1 MGQIVLNLNDD
12 ALHRILRSNLYRY
25 ETTILMDFL
34 FFLQDGLSV
43 AGQAVSTPET
53 VAPSTDIDFLAEFLK
68 GAYIYVPQIILS
80 IISVYIFFERT
91 QAINKALKDEGNFM
105 QKIKGYINEGRL
117 DSAMNLCATTQT
129 PVARM
134 IEKGISRIGKD
145 MSDIKAA
152 IENVGKLEIYTLEKY
167 VSFLA
172 TSAGAAPM
180 LGFLGTVIG
189 MVGVFN
195 SIKVNGPDLTSMG
208 GDMMLAMITTVVGL
222 IVGIIAFVAY
232 NTLVGRIGKVIH
244 KMEARAVEFI
254 DILEQPTN

>member
-1 MGQIVLNLNDD
+1 
-12 ALHRILRSNLYRY
+12 
-25 ETTILMDFL
+25 MDLL
-34 FFLQDGLSV
+34 FFLQDNLTVG
-43 AGQAVSTPET
+43 GQAASNAVNLPD
-53 VAPSTDIDFLAEFLK
+53 APVEEGINWLNEFIK

-80 IISVYIFFERT
+80 IAAVYIFFERT
-91 QAINKALKDEGNFM
+91 QAINKALKEEGNFM
-105 QKIKGYINEGRL
+105 EKIKEYINQGKL
-117 DSAMNLCATTQT
+117 DSARNLCATRRT

-134 IEKGISRIGKD
+134 IEKGIMRIGKD

-152 IENVGKLEIYTLEKY
+152 IENVGKLEIYNLEKN

-172 TSAGAAPM
+172 TSSGAAPM

-189 MVGVFN
+189 MVGVFR
-195 SIKVNGPDLTSMG
+195 SIQVNGPDLASMG

-222 IVGIIAFVAY
+222 IVGIISYVAY
-232 NTLVGRIGKVIH
+232 NTLVARIGKVIH

>member
-1 MGQIVLNLNDD
+1 
-12 ALHRILRSNLYRY
+12 
-25 ETTILMDFL
+25 MDIL
-34 FFLQDGLSV
+34 FFLQENLTVGS
-43 AGQAVSTPET
+43 QAAQNAVNLPDAPPEQT
-53 VAPSTDIDFLAEFLK
+53 INVLHEFIK
-68 GAYIYVPQIILS
+68 GSYIYIPQILLS
-80 IISVYIFFERT
+80 IVSVYIFVERSM
-91 QAINKALKDEGNFM
+91 AINKAMKEESNFM
-105 QKIKGYINEGRL
+105 PKIKEYVSQGKF
-117 DSAMNLCATTQT
+117 DSAKNLCSTSNT

-152 IENVGKLEIYTLEKY
+152 IENVGKLEIYNLERNI
-167 VSFLA
+167 SFLA

-195 SIKVNGPDLTSMG
+195 SIKKNGPDLGMMG

-222 IVGIIAFVAY
+222 IVGIIAYVAY
-232 NTLVGRIGKVIH
+232 NTLVSRIGKVIH
-244 KMEARAVEFI
+244 KMEARAVEFM

>member
-1 MGQIVLNLNDD
+1 
-12 ALHRILRSNLYRY
+12 
-25 ETTILMDFL
+25 MDFL
-34 FFLQDGLSV
+34 FFLQENLTVG
-43 AGQAVSTPET
+43 GQAAADSVSLPAATTEEG
-53 VAPSTDIDFLAEFLK
+53 IDFVQEFINGL
-68 GAYIYVPQIILS
+68 YIYIPMLILS
-80 IISVYIFFERT
+80 FISVYIFFERS
-91 QAINKALKDEGNFM
+91 QALNKALKEEGNFM
-105 QKIKGYINEGRL
+105 EKIKDYINRGQL
-117 DSAMNLCATTQT
+117 DSAKNLCSTTQT

-152 IENVGKLEIYTLEKY
+152 IENVGKLEIYNLEKN

-172 TSAGAAPM
+172 TAAGAAPM

-195 SIKVNGPDLTSMG
+195 SIKKNGPDLSAMG
-208 GDMMLAMITTVVGL
+208 GDMMLAMLTTVAGL
-222 IVGIIAFVAY
+222 IVGIIAFVSY

>member
-1 MGQIVLNLNDD
+1 
-12 ALHRILRSNLYRY
+12 
-25 ETTILMDFL
+25 MDLL
-34 FFLQDGLSV
+34 FFLQDNLTVG
-43 AGQAVSTPET
+43 GQAASNAVNLPD
-53 VAPSTDIDFLAEFLK
+53 APVEEGINWLNEFIK

-80 IISVYIFFERT
+80 IAAVYIFFERT
-91 QAINKALKDEGNFM
+91 QAINKALKEEGNFM
-105 QKIKGYINEGRL
+105 EKIKEYINQGKL
-117 DSAMNLCATTQT
+117 DSARNLCATTRT

-134 IEKGISRIGKD
+134 IEKGIMRIGKD

-152 IENVGKLEIYTLEKY
+152 IENVGKLEIYNLEKN

-172 TSAGAAPM
+172 TSSGAAPM

-189 MVGVFN
+189 MVGVFR
-195 SIKVNGPDLTSMG
+195 SIQVNGPDLASMG

-222 IVGIIAFVAY
+222 IVGIISYVAY
-232 NTLVGRIGKVIH
+232 NTLVARIGKVIH

>member
-1 MGQIVLNLNDD
+1 
-12 ALHRILRSNLYRY
+12 
-25 ETTILMDFL
+25 MDFL
-34 FFLQDGLSV
+34 FFLQENLTIGSQAAADAVNVPEV
-43 AGQAVSTPET
+43 AADK
-53 VAPSTDIDFLAEFLK
+53 DIDLLQEFIN
-68 GAYIYVPQIILS
+68 GAYIYIPQLILS
-80 IISVYIFFERT
+80 FISVYIFFERS
-91 QAINKALKDEGNFM
+91 QALNKAMKEEGNFM
-105 QKIKGYINEGRL
+105 EKIKEYINRGQL
-117 DSAMNLCATTQT
+117 DSAKNLCSTTQT

-152 IENVGKLEIYTLEKY
+152 IENVGKLEIYNLEKN

-195 SIKVNGPDLTSMG
+195 SIKVNGPDLASMG

-222 IVGIIAFVAY
+222 IVGIISFVAY

>member
-1 MGQIVLNLNDD
+1 
-12 ALHRILRSNLYRY
+12 
-25 ETTILMDFL
+25 MDVL
-34 FFLQDGLSV
+34 FFLQDQLTVGAQSL
-43 AGQAVSTPET
+43 QDAVNLPEGPPEQK
-53 VAPSTDIDFLAEFLK
+53 VDILKEFLK

-80 IISVYIFFERT
+80 IVSVYIFIERSM
-91 QAINKALKDEGNFM
+91 AINKAMKEEGNFM
-105 QKIKGYINEGRL
+105 PKIKEYVSQGKL
-117 DSAMNLCATTQT
+117 DSAKNLCSTSNT

-152 IENVGKLEIYTLEKY
+152 IENVGKLEIYNLERN

-172 TSAGAAPM
+172 TTSGAAPM

-195 SIKVNGPDLTSMG
+195 SIKVNGPDLGMMG

-222 IVGIIAFVAY
+222 IVGIIAYISY
-232 NTLVGRIGKVIH
+232 NTLVSRIGKVIH
-244 KMEARAVEFI
+244 KMEARAVEFM
-254 DILEQPTN
+254 DILEQPGN

>member
-1 MGQIVLNLNDD
+1 MEFLDLIFFVQDNLTVGGTPGGVNLPD
-12 ALHRILRSNLYRY
+12 AQEEGI
-25 ETTILMDFL
+25 
-34 FFLQDGLSV
+34 
-43 AGQAVSTPET
+43 
-53 VAPSTDIDFLAEFLK
+53 DIMAEFIK
-68 GAYIYVPQIILS
+68 GSYIYIPQIILS

-91 QAINKALKDEGNFM
+91 QAINKAMKEEGNFM
-105 QKIKGYINEGRL
+105 SQIKEYINQGKL
-117 DSAMNLCATTQT
+117 DSARNLCSTTKT

-145 MSDIKAA
+145 MGDIKAA
-152 IENVGKLEIYTLEKY
+152 IENVGKLEIYNLEKN

-172 TSAGAAPM
+172 TASGAAPM

-195 SIKVNGPDLTSMG
+195 SIKKNGPDLTSMG

-222 IVGIIAFVAY
+222 IVGIIAYVAY
-232 NTLVGRIGKVIH
+232 NTLVARIGKVIH

-254 DILEQPTN
+254 DILETPTN

>member
-1 MGQIVLNLNDD
+1 
-12 ALHRILRSNLYRY
+12 
-25 ETTILMDFL
+25 MDFL
-34 FFLQDGLSV
+34 FFLQENLTVG
-43 AGQAVSTPET
+43 GQAAADSVNLPTATSDEG
-53 VAPSTDIDFLAEFLK
+53 IDFVQEFINGL
-68 GAYIYVPQIILS
+68 YIYIPMLILS
-80 IISVYIFFERT
+80 FISVYIFFERS
-91 QAINKALKDEGNFM
+91 QALNKALKEEGNFM
-105 QKIKGYINEGRL
+105 EKIKDYINRGQL
-117 DSAMNLCATTQT
+117 DSAKNLCSTTQT

-152 IENVGKLEIYTLEKY
+152 IENVGKLEIYNLEKN

-172 TSAGAAPM
+172 TAAGAAPM

-195 SIKVNGPDLTSMG
+195 SIKKNGPDLTAMG
-208 GDMMLAMITTVVGL
+208 GDMMLAMLTTVAGL
-222 IVGIIAFVAY
+222 IVGIIAFVSY

>member
-1 MGQIVLNLNDD
+1 
-12 ALHRILRSNLYRY
+12 
-25 ETTILMDFL
+25 MDFL
-34 FFLQDGLSV
+34 FYLQEGLTV
-43 AGQAVSTPET
+43 AGQAAESISSPEIEN
-53 VAPSTDIDFLAEFLK
+53 PEEKIDILGEFLK
-68 GAYIYVPQIILS
+68 GAYIYIPQIILS
-80 IISVYIFFERT
+80 LVSVYIFFERT
-91 QAINKALKDEGNFM
+91 QAINKALKEEGNFM
-105 QKIKGYINEGRL
+105 DKIKEYINQGKL
-117 DSAMNLCATTQT
+117 DSARNLCATSQT

-134 IEKGISRIGKD
+134 LEKGISRIGKD
-145 MSDIKAA
+145 MTDIKAA
-152 IENVGKLEIYTLEKY
+152 IENVGKLEIYNLEKN

-189 MVGVFN
+189 MVGVFR
-195 SIKVNGPDLTSMG
+195 SIKVNGPDLASMG

-232 NTLVGRIGKVIH
+232 NTLVGRIGKVIN

>member
-1 MGQIVLNLNDD
+1 
-12 ALHRILRSNLYRY
+12 
-25 ETTILMDFL
+25 MDFL
-34 FFLQDGLSV
+34 VYLQEGLTV
-43 AGQAVSTPET
+43 AGQAVDSISTPEIEN
-53 VAPSTDIDFLAEFLK
+53 PEEKIDILGEFLK
-68 GAYIYVPQIILS
+68 GAYIYIPQIILS
-80 IISVYIFFERT
+80 LVSVYIFFERT
-91 QAINKALKDEGNFM
+91 QAINKALKEEGNFM
-105 QKIKGYINEGRL
+105 DKIKEYINQGKL
-117 DSAMNLCATTQT
+117 DSARNLCATSQT

-134 IEKGISRIGKD
+134 LEKGISRIGKD
-145 MSDIKAA
+145 MTDIKAA
-152 IENVGKLEIYTLEKY
+152 IENVGKLEIYNLEKN

-189 MVGVFN
+189 MVGVFR
-195 SIKVNGPDLTSMG
+195 SIKVNGPDLASMG

-232 NTLVGRIGKVIH
+232 NTLVGRIGKVIN

>member
-1 MGQIVLNLNDD
+1 
-12 ALHRILRSNLYRY
+12 
-25 ETTILMDFL
+25 MDFL
-34 FFLQDGLSV
+34 FFLQENLTIGSQAAADAVNVPEV
-43 AGQAVSTPET
+43 AADKG
-53 VAPSTDIDFLAEFLK
+53 IDLLQEFIN
-68 GAYIYVPQIILS
+68 GAYIYIPQLILS
-80 IISVYIFFERT
+80 FISVYIFFERS
-91 QAINKALKDEGNFM
+91 QALNKALKEEGNFM
-105 QKIKGYINEGRL
+105 EKIKEYINRGQL
-117 DSAMNLCATTQT
+117 DSAKNLCSTTQT

-152 IENVGKLEIYTLEKY
+152 IENVGKLEIYNLEKN

-195 SIKVNGPDLTSMG
+195 SIKVNGPDLASMG

-222 IVGIIAFVAY
+222 IVGIISFVAY

>member
-1 MGQIVLNLNDD
+1 MELFDLIFFVQDNL
-12 ALHRILRSNLYRY
+12 
-25 ETTILMDFL
+25 
-34 FFLQDGLSV
+34 
-43 AGQAVSTPET
+43 T
-53 VAPSTDIDFLAEFLK
+53 VGGGAPSGVALPEAAEAKVDIIAEFIK
-68 GAYIYVPQIILS
+68 GSYIYVPQIILS

-91 QAINKALKDEGNFM
+91 QAINKAMKEEGNFM
-105 QKIKGYINEGRL
+105 NQIKDYINQGKL
-117 DSAMNLCATTQT
+117 DSAKNLCSTTKT

-145 MSDIKAA
+145 MGDIKAA
-152 IENVGKLEIYTLEKY
+152 IENVGKLEIYNLEKN

-172 TSAGAAPM
+172 TASGAAPM

-195 SIKVNGPDLTSMG
+195 SIKKNGPDLTSMG

-222 IVGIIAFVAY
+222 IVGIIAYVAY
-232 NTLVGRIGKVIH
+232 NTLVARIGKVIH

-254 DILEQPTN
+254 DILETPTN

>member
-1 MGQIVLNLNDD
+1 
-12 ALHRILRSNLYRY
+12 
-25 ETTILMDFL
+25 MDFL
-34 FFLQDGLSV
+34 FYLQEGLSV
-43 AGQAVSTPET
+43 AGQAVDSISTPEID
-53 VAPSTDIDFLAEFLK
+53 STEEKIDFLHEFLK
-68 GAYIYVPQIILS
+68 GAYIYIPQIILS
-80 IISVYIFFERT
+80 LVSVYIFFDRT
-91 QAINKALKDEGNFM
+91 QAINKALKEEGNFM
-105 QKIKGYINEGRL
+105 EKIKEYINQGKL
-117 DSAMNLCATTQT
+117 DSAKNLCSTNHT

-145 MSDIKAA
+145 MNDIKAA
-152 IENVGKLEIYTLEKY
+152 IENVGKLEIYNLEKN

-189 MVGVFN
+189 MVGVFR
-195 SIKVNGPDLTSMG
+195 SIKVNGPDLASMG

>member
-1 MGQIVLNLNDD
+1 
-12 ALHRILRSNLYRY
+12 
-25 ETTILMDFL
+25 MDFL
-34 FFLQDGLSV
+34 FFLQENLTIGSQAAADAVNVPEV
-43 AGQAVSTPET
+43 AADKG
-53 VAPSTDIDFLAEFLK
+53 IDLLQEFIN
-68 GAYIYVPQIILS
+68 GAYIYIPQLILS
-80 IISVYIFFERT
+80 FISVYIFFERS
-91 QAINKALKDEGNFM
+91 QALNKAMKEEGNFM
-105 QKIKGYINEGRL
+105 EKIKEYINRGQL
-117 DSAMNLCATTQT
+117 DSAKNLCSTTQT

-152 IENVGKLEIYTLEKY
+152 IENVGKLEIYNLEKN

-195 SIKVNGPDLTSMG
+195 SIKVNGPDLASMG

-222 IVGIIAFVAY
+222 IVGIISFVAY

>member
-1 MGQIVLNLNDD
+1 
-12 ALHRILRSNLYRY
+12 
-25 ETTILMDFL
+25 MDFL
-34 FFLQDGLSV
+34 FFLQENLTVGSQAAADAVNAPEV
-43 AGQAVSTPET
+43 AADKG
-53 VAPSTDIDFLAEFLK
+53 IDLLQEFIN
-68 GAYIYVPQIILS
+68 GAYIYIPQLILS
-80 IISVYIFFERT
+80 FISVYIFFERS
-91 QAINKALKDEGNFM
+91 QALNKALKEEGNFM
-105 QKIKGYINEGRL
+105 EKIKEYINKGQL
-117 DSAMNLCATTQT
+117 DSAKNLCSTTQT

-152 IENVGKLEIYTLEKY
+152 IENVGKLEIYNLEKN

-195 SIKVNGPDLTSMG
+195 SIKVNGPDLASMG

-222 IVGIIAFVAY
+222 IVGIISFVAY

>member
-1 MGQIVLNLNDD
+1 
-12 ALHRILRSNLYRY
+12 
-25 ETTILMDFL
+25 MDIL
-34 FFLQDGLSV
+34 FFLQDGLTV
-43 AGQAVSTPET
+43 GGGAVSDAVNTPIAAAASSE
-53 VAPSTDIDFLAEFLK
+53 INFLDEFIK
-68 GAYIYVPQIILS
+68 GSYIYIPQIILS

-91 QAINKALKDEGNFM
+91 MAINKALKEEGNFM
-105 QKIKGYINEGRL
+105 EKIKEYINQGKL
-117 DSAMNLCATTQT
+117 DSARNLCATTHT

-134 IEKGISRIGKD
+134 IEKGIMRIGKD

-152 IENVGKLEIYTLEKY
+152 IENVGKLEIYNLERN

-195 SIKVNGPDLTSMG
+195 SIKVNGPDLGAMG

-222 IVGIIAFVAY
+222 IVGIIAFVSY

>member
-1 MGQIVLNLNDD
+1 MEFFDLIFFVQDNLTVGGTPGGVNLPD
-12 ALHRILRSNLYRY
+12 AQEEGI
-25 ETTILMDFL
+25 
-34 FFLQDGLSV
+34 
-43 AGQAVSTPET
+43 
-53 VAPSTDIDFLAEFLK
+53 DIMAEFIK
-68 GAYIYVPQIILS
+68 GSYIYIPQIILS

-91 QAINKALKDEGNFM
+91 QAINKAMKEEGNFM
-105 QKIKGYINEGRL
+105 SQIKEYINQGKL
-117 DSAMNLCATTQT
+117 DSARNLCSTTKT

-145 MSDIKAA
+145 MGDIKAA
-152 IENVGKLEIYTLEKY
+152 IENVGKLEIYNLEKN

-172 TSAGAAPM
+172 TASGAAPM

-195 SIKVNGPDLTSMG
+195 SIKKNGPDLTSMG

-222 IVGIIAFVAY
+222 IVGIIAYVAY
-232 NTLVGRIGKVIH
+232 NTLVARIGKVIH

-254 DILEQPTN
+254 DILETPTN

>member
-1 MGQIVLNLNDD
+1 MEFFDLIFFVQDNL
-12 ALHRILRSNLYRY
+12 
-25 ETTILMDFL
+25 
-34 FFLQDGLSV
+34 
-43 AGQAVSTPET
+43 T
-53 VAPSTDIDFLAEFLK
+53 VGGAPSGVNLPAAQEEGIDIMAEFIK
-68 GAYIYVPQIILS
+68 GSYIYIPQIILS

-91 QAINKALKDEGNFM
+91 QAINKAMKEEGNFM
-105 QKIKGYINEGRL
+105 NQIKEYINQGKL
-117 DSAMNLCATTQT
+117 DSARNLCSTTKT

-145 MSDIKAA
+145 MGDIKAA
-152 IENVGKLEIYTLEKY
+152 IENVGKLEIYNLEKN

-172 TSAGAAPM
+172 TASGAAPM

-195 SIKVNGPDLTSMG
+195 SIKKNGPDLTSMG

-222 IVGIIAFVAY
+222 IVGIIAYVAY
-232 NTLVGRIGKVIH
+232 NTLVARIGKVIH

-254 DILEQPTN
+254 DILETPTN